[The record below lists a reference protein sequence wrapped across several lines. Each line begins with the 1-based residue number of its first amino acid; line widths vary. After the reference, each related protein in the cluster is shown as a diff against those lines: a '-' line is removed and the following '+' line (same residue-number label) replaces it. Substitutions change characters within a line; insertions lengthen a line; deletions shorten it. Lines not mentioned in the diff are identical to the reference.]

1 MSTLACVLALD
12 PVVFTWLGSL
22 PVVERVFKKISEVR
36 GVGRVACVTF
46 EKYLPQCQELLD
58 ADLFV
63 SLPEKDD
70 SKWDEILAGHAR
82 QGKHASA
89 VLINACTPFM
99 DLIRAEECLEHLKHT
114 KVDLAVTT
122 LRKQAYVDMG
132 VSKFDLCDVDVRVDG
147 IIAHRTANW
156 TKCSRNSRMVR
167 VNSIEALDLRE
178 SEETKHMADSL
189 VVSGVA

>member
-22 PVVERVFKKISEVR
+22 PVVERVFKKIMEVR
-36 GVGRVACVTF
+36 GVSQVACVTHARH
-46 EKYLPQCQELLD
+46 LTQCQDLLD

-63 SLPEKDD
+63 TVPDKLGPG
-70 SKWDEILAGHAR
+70 WDEVLAEHAR
-82 QGKHASA
+82 KGKHASA
-89 VLINACTPFM
+89 VVINACTPFM
-99 DLIRAEECLEHLKHT
+99 DLIRAEECLDHLKHA
-114 KVDLAVTT
+114 KVDVAVTT

-132 VSKFDLCDVDVRVDG
+132 HDKYGLWDVDIKVDG
-147 IIAHRTANW
+147 IIAHRTSHW

-178 SEETKHMADSL
+178 SEETKQMADSL